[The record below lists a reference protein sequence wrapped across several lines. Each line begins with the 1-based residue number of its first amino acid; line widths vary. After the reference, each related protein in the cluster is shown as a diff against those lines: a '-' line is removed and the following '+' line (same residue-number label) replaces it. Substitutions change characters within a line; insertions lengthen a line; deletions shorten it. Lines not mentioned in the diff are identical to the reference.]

1 MDEFGSPIAGG
12 IRAVRNTVSSSV
24 FTGRAVP
31 PPVQSDPITTNL
43 ISQNSLSLT
52 RVSSQLETIS
62 GQVAGLNGSLAS
74 IKENLAL
81 SDQLE
86 RQREIAKQNR
96 ERILAEQ
103 GLREGKE
110 SQVESRVQQ
119 ALTLPVRRVAQK
131 VQFGLGRLTTFF
143 LYLTGGWLANS
154 FINVLNANAD
164 GNIEA
169 LNKFKG
175 ILQRQLLIAGGTI
188 LALTLGFKGIL
199 TGLGFLGTT
208 ALRIARGGLLRQPFV
223 AIANAL
229 KLGLLGGGLYVG
241 ASNFSTGNRTADT
254 VIGGVGGVGGA
265 LVLNSIFEFISKK
278 FGGLSKAIS
287 NNITNLPGGS
297 RISEALKKG
306 RAFARLENIKGIKA
320 AKGAVTAGGGGFLKK
335 LLAPLRGKLGF
346 FGTIFIDVLLFGEN
360 LDNAIAGAAGFVAG
374 AKAGTAIGAAIGGL
388 FGGIGAV
395 PGGIIGGI
403 IGGFLGPGVFKG
415 LYKSIKKMFGFDV
428 GGGGGTATDD
438 ELELGDTEYVTGGS
452 ISIPGGESQTMSSLS
467 AIGKKNAEV
476 IETQNKNL
484 AESITPVNKK
494 SLEKVDE
501 KIASLDEG
509 APTIVNIP
517 IAGMGG
523 QSGQGEQSAPT
534 PDDSTNK
541 LPNIGFDNNN
551 IHTMYATS
559 TYGANA

>member
-31 PPVQSDPITTNL
+31 PPVQPDPITTNL

-208 ALRIARGGLLRQPFV
+208 ALRIAKGGLIRTPFQ
-223 AIANAL
+223 AIANGIKA
-229 KLGLLGGGLYVG
+229 GLFGTGLYLG
-241 ASNFSTGNRTADT
+241 AKNFSTGNRGADT
-254 VIGGVGGVGGA
+254 VIGAGAGIGGA
-265 LVLNSIFEFISKK
+265 LGINAIFEFISNK

-287 NNITNLPGGS
+287 SNVTNLPGGS
-297 RISEALKKG
+297 RISGALKKG
-306 RAFARLENIKGIKA
+306 RAFARLENIKGIRA

-346 FGTIFIDVLLFGEN
+346 FGTIFIDVLLFGEK

-395 PGGIIGGI
+395 PGAIIGGI

-415 LYKSIKKMFGFDV
+415 LYNSIKKMFGFDV
-428 GGGGGTATDD
+428 GGGGENDD
-438 ELELGDTEYVTGGS
+438 ELELGDTEYISGGS
-452 ISIPGGESQTMSSLS
+452 ISIPGGESKTMSSLS

-484 AESITPVNKK
+484 AETITPVNKK

>member
-241 ASNFSTGNRTADT
+241 AKNFSTGNRTADT
-254 VIGGVGGVGGA
+254 VIGAAGGVGGA
-265 LVLNSIFEFISKK
+265 LAINSVFEFISKK
-278 FGGLSKAIS
+278 FGGLSKAIIS
-287 NNITNLPGGS
+287 NAPGGS
-297 RISEALKKG
+297 RISEALIDARKIV
-306 RAFARLENIKGIKA
+306 RLENIKAIRA

-346 FGTIFIDVLLFGEN
+346 FGTIFIDVLLFGEK

-395 PGGIIGGI
+395 PGSIIGGI

-415 LYKSIKKMFGFDV
+415 LYTSIKKMFGFDV
-428 GGGGGTATDD
+428 GGGGGEDVGD
-438 ELELGDTEYVTGGS
+438 LELGDTEYVTGGS

>member
-241 ASNFSTGNRTADT
+241 ASNFSTGNRAADT

-278 FGGLSKAIS
+278 FGGLSKAIIS
-287 NNITNLPGGS
+287 NVPGGS
-297 RISEALKKG
+297 RISEALIDARKIV
-306 RAFARLENIKGIKA
+306 RLENIKKIRA

-484 AESITPVNKK
+484 AESIIPVNKK

>member
-31 PPVQSDPITTNL
+31 PPVQPDPITTNL

-241 ASNFSTGNRTADT
+241 ASNFSTGNRGADA
-254 VIGGVGGVGGA
+254 VIGAGAGIGGA
-265 LVLNSIFEFISKK
+265 LGLNAIFEFISKK

-287 NNITNLPGGS
+287 SNVTNLPGGS
-297 RISEALKKG
+297 RISKALKKG
-306 RAFARLENIKGIKA
+306 RAFARLENIKAIRA

-346 FGTIFIDVLLFGEN
+346 FGTIFIDVLLFNEK
-360 LDNAIAGAAGFVAG
+360 LDSAIAGAAGFVAG

-395 PGGIIGGI
+395 PGSIIGGI

-428 GGGGGTATDD
+428 GGGGGEDVGD
-438 ELELGDTEYVTGGS
+438 LELGDTEYVSDGS
-452 ISIPGGESQTMSSLS
+452 ISLPGGESQTMSSLS

-484 AESITPVNKK
+484 AASITPVNKK

-501 KIASLDEG
+501 KIALLEEG

-517 IAGMGG
+517 MAGMGG

-534 PDDSTNK
+534 PDDRTNK
-541 LPNIGFDNNN
+541 LPNIGFDNSN

>member
-169 LNKFKG
+169 LNKFKE

-241 ASNFSTGNRTADT
+241 ASNFSTGNRAADT

-360 LDNAIAGAAGFVAG
+360 LDNAIAGAAGFVAV

-484 AESITPVNKK
+484 AESIIPVNKK

>member
-31 PPVQSDPITTNL
+31 PPVQPDPITTNL

-241 ASNFSTGNRTADT
+241 AKNFSTGNRTADT
-254 VIGGVGGVGGA
+254 VIGAAGGVGGA
-265 LVLNSIFEFISKK
+265 LAINSVFEFISKK
-278 FGGLSKAIS
+278 FGGLSKAIIS
-287 NNITNLPGGS
+287 NAPGGS
-297 RISEALKKG
+297 RISEALIDARKIV
-306 RAFARLENIKGIKA
+306 RLENIKAIRA

-346 FGTIFIDVLLFGEN
+346 FGTIFIDVLLFGEK

-395 PGGIIGGI
+395 PGSIIGGI

-415 LYKSIKKMFGFDV
+415 LYTSIKKMFGFDV
-428 GGGGGTATDD
+428 GGGGGEDVGD
-438 ELELGDTEYVTGGS
+438 LELGDTEYVTGGS

>member
-31 PPVQSDPITTNL
+31 PPVQPDPITTNL

-241 ASNFSTGNRTADT
+241 ASNFSTGNRGADT
-254 VIGGVGGVGGA
+254 VIGAGAGIGGA
-265 LVLNSIFEFISKK
+265 LGLNAIFEFISNK
-278 FGGLSKAIS
+278 FGGLSKAITK
-287 NNITNLPGGS
+287 NVPGGS
-297 RISEALKKG
+297 RISQALKKG
-306 RAFARLENIKGIKA
+306 RAFARLENIKGIRA

-403 IGGFLGPGVFKG
+403 IGGFLGPGVF
-415 LYKSIKKMFGFDV
+415 
-428 GGGGGTATDD
+428 
-438 ELELGDTEYVTGGS
+438 
-452 ISIPGGESQTMSSLS
+452 
-467 AIGKKNAEV
+467 
-476 IETQNKNL
+476 
-484 AESITPVNKK
+484 
-494 SLEKVDE
+494 
-501 KIASLDEG
+501 
-509 APTIVNIP
+509 
-517 IAGMGG
+517 
-523 QSGQGEQSAPT
+523 
-534 PDDSTNK
+534 
-541 LPNIGFDNNN
+541 
-551 IHTMYATS
+551 
-559 TYGANA
+559 

>member
-31 PPVQSDPITTNL
+31 PPVQPDPITTNL

-169 LNKFKG
+169 LNKFKE

-241 ASNFSTGNRTADT
+241 ASNFSTGNRAADT
-254 VIGGVGGVGGA
+254 VIGGAGGVGGA

-278 FGGLSKAIS
+278 FGGLSKAIIK
-287 NNITNLPGGS
+287 NVPGGS
-297 RISEALKKG
+297 RISEALIDARKIV
-306 RAFARLENIKGIKA
+306 RLENIKGIRA

-395 PGGIIGGI
+395 PGSIIGGI

-428 GGGGGTATDD
+428 GGGGGNDD

>member
-31 PPVQSDPITTNL
+31 PPVQPDPITTNL

-229 KLGLLGGGLYVG
+229 KLGILGGGLYIG
-241 ASNFSTGNRTADT
+241 AKNFTTGNRTADA
-254 VIGGVGGVGGA
+254 VIGGAGGVGGA
-265 LVLNSIFEFISKK
+265 LAINSVFEFISKK

-287 NNITNLPGGS
+287 NNISVLPGGS
-297 RISEALKKG
+297 VVAEKIKKM
-306 RAFARLENIKGIKA
+306 RAFGRLENIKAIRN
-320 AKGAVTAGGGGFLKK
+320 AKGAVKAGGGGFLKK
-335 LLAPLRGKLGF
+335 LLGPLRGGKLGF
-346 FGTIFIDVLLFGEN
+346 FGSILIDVLIFKES
-360 LDNAIAGAAGFVAG
+360 LDTAIVGAAGFIAG
-374 AKAGTAIGAAIGGL
+374 AKAGAALGAAIGGL

-415 LYKSIKKMFGFDV
+415 LYNSIKKMFGFDV
-428 GGGGGTATDD
+428 GSGGGNDD
-438 ELELGDTEYVTGGS
+438 ELELGDTEYISGGS
-452 ISIPGGESQTMSSLS
+452 ISIPGGESKTMSSLS

-501 KIASLDEG
+501 KIALLDEG

>member
-31 PPVQSDPITTNL
+31 PPVQPDPITTNL

-169 LNKFKG
+169 LNKFKE

-241 ASNFSTGNRTADT
+241 ASNFSTGNRGADA
-254 VIGGVGGVGGA
+254 VIGAGAGIGGA
-265 LVLNSIFEFISKK
+265 LGLNAIFEFISNK

-287 NNITNLPGGS
+287 NNVTNLPGGS

-484 AESITPVNKK
+484 AESIIPVNKK
-494 SLEKVDE
+494 
-501 KIASLDEG
+501 
-509 APTIVNIP
+509 
-517 IAGMGG
+517 
-523 QSGQGEQSAPT
+523 
-534 PDDSTNK
+534 
-541 LPNIGFDNNN
+541 
-551 IHTMYATS
+551 
-559 TYGANA
+559 

>member
-208 ALRIARGGLLRQPFV
+208 ALRIARGGLLKQPFQ

-241 ASNFSTGNRTADT
+241 ASNFSTGNRGADT
-254 VIGGVGGVGGA
+254 VIGAAGGVGGA

-278 FGGLSKAIS
+278 FGGLSKAIIK
-287 NNITNLPGGS
+287 NVPGGS
-297 RISEALKKG
+297 RISEALIDSRKIV
-306 RAFARLENIKGIKA
+306 RLENIKAIRA
-320 AKGAVTAGGGGFLKK
+320 TKGAVTAGGGGFLKK

-346 FGTIFIDVLLFGEN
+346 FGTIFIDVLLFNEK

-395 PGGIIGGI
+395 PGSIIGGI

-428 GGGGGTATDD
+428 GGGGGNDD
-438 ELELGDTEYVTGGS
+438 ELELGDTEYVSGGS
-452 ISIPGGESQTMSSLS
+452 ISITGGESQTMSSLS
-467 AIGKKNAEV
+467 AIGKKNAEI

-484 AESITPVNKK
+484 AESITPVNNK

>member
-74 IKENLAL
+74 IKENLVL

-241 ASNFSTGNRTADT
+241 AKNFSTGNRTADT
-254 VIGGVGGVGGA
+254 VIGAAGGVGGA
-265 LVLNSIFEFISKK
+265 LAINSVFEFISKK
-278 FGGLSKAIS
+278 FGGLSKAIIS
-287 NNITNLPGGS
+287 NAPGGS
-297 RISEALKKG
+297 RISEALIDARKIV
-306 RAFARLENIKGIKA
+306 RLENIKAIRA

-346 FGTIFIDVLLFGEN
+346 FGTIFIDVLLFGEK

-395 PGGIIGGI
+395 PGSIIGGI

-415 LYKSIKKMFGFDV
+415 LYTSIKKMFGFDV
-428 GGGGGTATDD
+428 GGGGGEDVGD
-438 ELELGDTEYVTGGS
+438 LELGDTEYVTGGS